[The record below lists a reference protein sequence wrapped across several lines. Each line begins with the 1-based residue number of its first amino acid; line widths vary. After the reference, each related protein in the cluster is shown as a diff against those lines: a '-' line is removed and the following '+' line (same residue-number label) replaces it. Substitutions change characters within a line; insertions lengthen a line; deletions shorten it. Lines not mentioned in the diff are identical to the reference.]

1 MLPLDPA
8 LFTLLNANAQTPA
21 ISIEAARAISSWLPS
36 LCTLPV
42 MAGLLRGSPALRRT
56 LVLALLSMLAAW
68 AVARLIRWGFP
79 APRPAQLGMGVQWV
93 EHALRSSF
101 PSMHATG
108 AFALA
113 QALTLGCTRHPTA
126 AGSWCQPGRWPW
138 AWPGAACTWA
148 CTSRP
153 MWSAAPSWASAAPP
167 WSGMPRCG
175 AAVQAGRCWHAW
187 AQARSETKTRE
198 GLWACPGWVQSL
210 TRSGCVR
217 ISSHDIS

>member
-36 LCTLPV
+36 LCALPV

-113 QALTLGCTRHPTA
+113 QALTLGCTLHR
-126 AGSWCQPGRWPW
+126 RWVMVS
-138 AWPGAACTWA
+138 AWSLALGMAWSRVHLGVHFPSDVVGGAIVGIC
-148 CTSRP
+148 
-153 MWSAAPSWASAAPP
+153 SATL
-167 WSGMPRCG
+167 
-175 AAVQAGRCWHAW
+175 VWHAALW
-187 AQARSETKTRE
+187 RRLAVMPNLLPYNARTH
-198 GLWACPGWVQSL
+198 
-210 TRSGCVR
+210 SGR
-217 ISSHDIS
+217 PQ